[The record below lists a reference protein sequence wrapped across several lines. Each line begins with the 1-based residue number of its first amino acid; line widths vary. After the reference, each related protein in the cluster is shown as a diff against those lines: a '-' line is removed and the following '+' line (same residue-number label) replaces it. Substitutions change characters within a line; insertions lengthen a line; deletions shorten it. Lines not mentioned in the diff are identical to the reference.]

1 MLRRCDLDAVDR
13 FASLAPGLKYM
24 LGTEGFNRLR
34 GQVDSLAF
42 EEASRTLQA
51 LHAASEASSEQAP

>member
-1 MLRRCDLDAVDR
+1 VDR
-13 FASLAPGLKYM
+13 FATLAPGLKHM
-24 LGTEGFNRLR
+24 MGAEGFHRLR

-51 LHAASEASSEQAP
+51 LHAASEASSEQVP